1 MAKDYKKIS
10 YFATRPDVV
19 RVFDDLDNYLNYCR
33 VNLRPFNPADLY
45 RKDSAEFQAYLNS
58 RRPRRPYMGNK
69 PRWEN
74 RR

>member
-10 YFATRPDVV
+10 YFSTRPDIV

-33 VNLRPFNPADLY
+33 GNLRPFNPADLY

-58 RRPRRPYMGNK
+58 RRPKRPYMGNK